1 MKAFR
6 IIQLLGFVIVGGYL
20 VLLHLENDS
29 NIAMPFF
36 LSMPPALVIAVG
48 VFLGFIAGLV
58 PGQIGLWRK
67 SREMRK
73 KDRRIR
79 ELEQHLPNYRSVD
92 EDTADSPIIP
102 DRRPYG
108 QSSEPV

>member
-6 IIQLLGFVIVGGYL
+6 IIQLIGFVMVGGYL
-20 VLLHLENDS
+20 LLLHLDNDR
-29 NIAMPFF
+29 NINMPFF
-36 LSMPPALVIAVG
+36 ISMPPAIVIAVG
-48 VFLGFIAGLV
+48 ILLGFVAGLV

-79 ELEQHLPNYRSVD
+79 ELEQHLPNYRSMTDD
-92 EDTADSPIIP
+92 EDGPVIP
-102 DRRPYG
+102 DRNPYTPN
-108 QSSEPV
+108 SEPV

>member
-6 IIQLLGFVIVGGYL
+6 IIQLIGFVIVGGYL
-20 VLLHLENDS
+20 VLLHMGNER
-29 NIAMPFF
+29 NISMPLFID
-36 LSMPPALVIAVG
+36 MPPALVIAVG
-48 VFLGFIAGLV
+48 VLLGFIAGLV

-67 SREMRK
+67 GREMRK

-92 EDTADSPIIP
+92 EDTADGPVIP

-108 QSSEPV
+108 QTSEPV